1 MYKHIFFLLLL
12 TFNVLFQIGKC
23 TTFALVSELLF
34 YMHFNPLITSIRQ

>member
-12 TFNVLFQIGKC
+12 TFNVLFQIGG
-23 TTFALVSELLF
+23 TFALVSELLF